1 MMAYCHVLNSGIDR
15 PCRCFTFCILGFT
28 LCCYICPQH
37 SIFFV
42 SYILSSLLCASPWGS
57 HHILCSLSL
66 HILLSVCL
74 ALHSIVSGVCLLNC
88 ASKFVL
94 VITSNI
100 LLLLL
105 FDSLFLLC
113 LCFTLLLCVRHSVIK
128 FFSLCPLCSC
138 MLQSPFCLAL
148 LAITC
153 VHEAKHKKSLKH
165 QSQFLH
171 SPVSS

>member
-1 MMAYCHVLNSGIDR
+1 MSMFHLLHSWLYLVLLHLPTTLNIF
-15 PCRCFTFCILGFT
+15 CFLHFVITFVCFTLGF
-28 LCCYICPQH
+28 PSH
-37 SIFFV
+37 SLF
-42 SYILSSLLCASPWGS
+42 
-57 HHILCSLSL
+57 SLSR

-74 ALHSIVSGVCLLNC
+74 ALHSIVSGMCLLNC